1 MAVMRD
7 ERPENLS
14 ERDEIEALLPWYV
27 SGTLDAKSR
36 ARVER
41 YIEAHPEV
49 KAHLT
54 LAREEADAA
63 IAANEAI
70 PAPGRNALDRLRASI
85 AAAPPQRKP
94 VTGLLGEISGRFG
107 DWLTGFAPPQLAWA
121 GAAAALVL
129 ALQAG
134 IIGGLIMER
143 AAAPSYQTA
152 GGGEEKAGEGLELLV
167 GFSPT
172 ATAQEITDLL
182 KRLDAVVTDGPKAG
196 LYRLRFLRA
205 KEIDEDGKTAIEALK
220 QSGIVVTVLPQN

>member
-7 ERPENLS
+7 ERLDNLS

-49 KAHLT
+49 KAHLA

-70 PAPGRNALDRLRASI
+70 TAPGRDALDRLRASV
-85 AAAPPQRKP
+85 AAAPRRKQ
-94 VTGLLGEISGRFG
+94 VAGLLSEISDRFA
-107 DWLTGFAPPQLAWA
+107 DWLAGFSPPQLAWA
-121 GAAAALVL
+121 GAAAALLL

-134 IIGGLIMER
+134 VIGGLVMER
-143 AAAPSYQTA
+143 VATPTYQTA
-152 GGGEEKAGEGLELLV
+152 GGGEEKAGGGPELLV

-182 KRLDAVVTDGPKAG
+182 KGLDAVVTDGPKAG
-196 LYRLRFLRA
+196 LYRLRFPGA
-205 KEIDEDGKTAIEALK
+205 KESEEDRNKAIDALK
-220 QSGIVVTVLPQN
+220 QSGIVMTVLPED

>member
-7 ERPENLS
+7 EKPENLS

-27 SGTLDAKSR
+27 SGTLDAKSH

-49 KAHLT
+49 KAHLA

-70 PAPGRNALDRLRASI
+70 EAPGRSALDRLRASV
-85 AAAPPQRKP
+85 AAAPQRNP
-94 VTGLLGEISGRFG
+94 AAGLLGEISGG
-107 DWLTGFAPPQLAWA
+107 LADWLAGFAPAQLAWA
-121 GAAAALVL
+121 GAAAALLL

-134 IIGGLIMER
+134 IIGALLMER
-143 AAAPSYQTA
+143 GAAPAYQTA
-152 GGGEEKAGEGLELLV
+152 SGGAEKASEGVEILV

-196 LYRLRFLRA
+196 LYRLRFPGA
-205 KEIDEDGKTAIEALK
+205 KESDAERNTAIEALK

>member
-1 MAVMRD
+1 MAMMRD
-7 ERPENLS
+7 ERLENLS

-49 KAHLT
+49 RAHLA
-54 LAREEADAA
+54 LAREEEDAT

-70 PAPGRNALDRLRASI
+70 AAPGRDALDRLRASV
-85 AAAPPQRKP
+85 AAAPRRKP
-94 VTGLLGEISGRFG
+94 VAGLLSEISDRFA
-107 DWLTGFAPPQLAWA
+107 DWLAGFAPPQLAWA
-121 GAAAALVL
+121 GAAAALLL

-134 IIGGLIMER
+134 VIGALVMER
-143 AAAPSYQTA
+143 VAAPTYQTA
-152 GGGEEKAGEGLELLV
+152 GGGEVTGEGLELLV

-182 KRLDAVVTDGPKAG
+182 KGLDAVVTDGPKAG
-196 LYRLRFLRA
+196 LYRLRFPGA
-205 KEIDEDGKTAIEALK
+205 KESDEARKKAIDALK
-220 QSGIVVTVLPQN
+220 QSGIVMTVLPED